1 MNNRHQIPE
10 DITHIEY
17 FDHLLRERVNKSV
30 IRGIADAADVVI
42 QFEITDKENGVW
54 SIVIEKGIVKEVTKG
69 AHNSPTSIFTLGSE
83 VFLSILRREI
93 TLQQAFFSGKMDTKG
108 DALLALKM
116 NAMFNL

>member
-1 MNNRHQIPE
+1 MSNRPEIPE
-10 DITHIEY
+10 GITHIEY
-17 FDHLLRERVNKSV
+17 FDQLLRDRMNKSV
-30 IRGIADAADVVI
+30 IQRIAGVDVVI